1 MKEKFLAIFGVFA
14 LFYFTGCFGG
24 GRKLKR
30 EYNTKEELQQD
41 IVNAVS
47 EQYGM
52 QFEIGKGLDGSK
64 ATMALG
70 WDYGFYGNLRP
81 VDYSEEYKKYNLYTD
96 YTVCNETG
104 TFKTQAHVRM
114 FEKQLKAD
122 VEKIL
127 DDIGMKYDILEFRG
141 MSRNINKWS
150 KDSSYE
156 EYKRTNDFE
165 TWIYIKLPKQEKMGL
180 ENNRKYYAPI
190 VLPMVKKLYSALEPE
205 YNVTLQFYLDEYDKG
220 MIHTNEN
227 NNDWDNLVHKVE
239 KNPVLV
245 CLDLSKFNNYLD
257 WTEHDIESEIA
268 SIHEEPFITA
278 WKKANGLE

>member
-1 MKEKFLAIFGVFA
+1 MNFGKIVLLAVVLLNFA
-14 LFYFTGCFGG
+14 GCFGG
-24 GRKLKR
+24 GRRLKR

-122 VEKIL
+122 VDRIFA
-127 DDIGMKYDILEFRG
+127 DIGMKYDILEFRG
-141 MSRNINKWS
+141 MDRNINKWS
-150 KDSSYE
+150 KNSTYE
-156 EYKRTNDFE
+156 EYKKTNDFE
-165 TWIYIKLPKQEKMGL
+165 TWIYIKLPKQEKIGI
-180 ENNRKYYAPI
+180 ENNRIKTLSI
-190 VLPMVKKLYSALEPE
+190 KNGNNTISVDLKE
-205 YNVTLQFYLDEYDKG
+205 TLQPQVFDVDFSSRGFSIKSTNLYKG
-220 MIHTNEN
+220 TKY
-227 NNDWDNLVHKVE
+227 NDTCIAE
-239 KNPVLV
+239 
-245 CLDLSKFNNYLD
+245 F
-257 WTEHDIESEIA
+257 DILTDDGWLI
-268 SIHEEPFITA
+268 
-278 WKKANGLE
+278 GD

>member
-1 MKEKFLAIFGVFA
+1 MNFGKIVLLAVVLLNFA
-14 LFYFTGCFGG
+14 GCFG

-30 EYNTKEELQQD
+30 EYNTKEDLQQD

-52 QFEIGKGLDGSK
+52 QFEITPALSGSN

-70 WDYGFYGNLRP
+70 WDYGFYGYLRP
-81 VDYSEEYKKYNLYTD
+81 ADIPESYKNYNLYTD

-122 VEKIL
+122 VDRIFA
-127 DDIGMKYDILEFRG
+127 DIGMNYDILEFRG
-141 MSRNINKWS
+141 MDRNINKWS
-150 KDSSYE
+150 KNSTYE
-156 EYKRTNDFE
+156 DYKKTNDFE
-165 TWIYIKLPKQEKMGL
+165 TWIYIKLPPQKTFDHES
-180 ENNRKYYAPI
+180 NRKYYAPI

-205 YNVTLQFYLDEYDKG
+205 YNVTLIFYLDEFHSEYYSKFEKKLYVDD
-220 MIHTNEN
+220 I
-227 NNDWDNLVHKVE
+227 
-239 KNPVLV
+239 KNPDVVL
-245 CLDLSKFNNYLD
+245 LDLSKFNNYLE
-257 WTEHDIESEIA
+257 WTEKDIEEEVSITSELY
-268 SIHEEPFITA
+268 FITA

>member
-1 MKEKFLAIFGVFA
+1 MNFGKIVLLAVVLLNFA
-14 LFYFTGCFGG
+14 GCFGG

-122 VEKIL
+122 VDRIFEE
-127 DDIGMKYDILEFRG
+127 IGMKYDILEFRG
-141 MSRNINKWS
+141 MSRNVSKWS

-165 TWIYIKLPKQEKMGL
+165 TWIYIKLPPQKTFDHES
-180 ENNRKYYAPI
+180 NRKYYAPI

-205 YNVTLQFYLDEYDKG
+205 YNVTLIFYLDEFHSEYYSKFEKKLYVDD
-220 MIHTNEN
+220 I
-227 NNDWDNLVHKVE
+227 
-239 KNPVLV
+239 KNPVAV
-245 CLDLSKFNNYLD
+245 CLDLGRYNNYLD
-257 WTEHDIESEIA
+257 WTEEDFRREVHITS
-268 SIHEEPFITA
+268 EEPFITA

>member
-1 MKEKFLAIFGVFA
+1 MKVIKNLISSV
-14 LFYFTGCFGG
+14 LIMTCFTGCFGG
-24 GRKLKR
+24 ERRLKR

-52 QFEIGKGLDGSK
+52 QFEITPALSGSN

-70 WDYGFYGNLRP
+70 WDYGFYGYLRP
-81 VDYSEEYKKYNLYTD
+81 ADIPEAYKNFNIYTD
-96 YTVCNETG
+96 YTVADTVYFE
-104 TFKTQAHVRM
+104 TQAHVRM
-114 FEKQLKAD
+114 FEKQLKVD
-122 VEKIL
+122 VDRIFA
-127 DDIGMKYDILEFRG
+127 DIGMKYDILEFRG

-150 KDSSYE
+150 KNSTYE
-156 EYKRTNDFE
+156 EYKKTNDFE
-165 TWIYIKLPKQEKMGL
+165 TWIYIKLPKQEKIGI

-205 YNVTLQFYLDEYDKG
+205 YNPTLIFYLDKYEKNVY
-220 MIHTNEN
+220 TNEN
-227 NNDWDNLVHKVE
+227 NEDFNKPVHRVE
-239 KNPVLV
+239 KNAKLV
-245 CLDLSKFNNYLD
+245 WLDLSKFNNYLD

-268 SIHEEPFITA
+268 IISEDYFITA

>member
-1 MKEKFLAIFGVFA
+1 MKRV
-14 LFYFTGCFGG
+14 
-24 GRKLKR
+24 
-30 EYNTKEELQQD
+30 YNTKEELQKD

-70 WDYGFYGNLRP
+70 WDYGFYGDLRP
-81 VDYSEEYKKYNLYTD
+81 ADIPESYKNNNLYTD
-96 YTVCNETG
+96 YTVADSVYFE
-104 TFKTQAHVRM
+104 TQAHVRM

-141 MSRNINKWS
+141 MSRDINKWS
-150 KDSSYE
+150 KNSTYE
-156 EYKRTNDFE
+156 DYKKTNDFE
-165 TWIYIKLPKQEKMGL
+165 TWIYIKLPKQEEMGL

-190 VLPMVKKLYSALEPE
+190 ILPMVKKLYLALEPE
-205 YNVTLQFYLDEYDKG
+205 YNPTLLFYLDEYDKG

-227 NNDWDNLVHKVE
+227 NNDWNTLVHKVE
-239 KNPVLV
+239 KNPMAVL
-245 CLDLSKFNNYLD
+245 LDLSKFNNYLD
-257 WTEHDIESEIA
+257 WTEKDIEEEFSITSELY
-268 SIHEEPFITA
+268 FITA
-278 WKKANGLE
+278 WKKANGLV